1 MTPGTIYTHDRNQLV
16 VRHEASGYYAIAP
29 RDLVLAAEPD
39 AIRTGFRTSFFRPSI
54 TLVFLPRGEA
64 RTEPTAPEIRWR
76 DAVVAALAE
85 PDAAPTPTAACLD
98 EIGTVPGTPP
108 TEPETT

>member
-29 RDLVLAAEPD
+29 RDLVLAADPA

-54 TLVFLPRGEA
+54 TPVFLPRGEA
-64 RTEPTAPEIRWR
+64 RIEPTAQEIRWR
-76 DAVVAALAE
+76 DAVAAALDVFVGMNALNRE
-85 PDAAPTPTAACLD
+85 FCDLQALWRG
-98 EIGTVPGTPP
+98 EHQ
-108 TEPETT
+108 ETL